1 MLLSIIIPVYRT
13 ADTLDRCIE
22 SVLAQAGNSEIILVD
37 DGSPDVCPQLCD
49 EWAGRDSRICVIHQ
63 ANQGLSGARNTGI
76 ERSRGQYLAFI
87 DSDDTMAPSAL
98 PKLMELLK
106 AHPEY
111 DLTEFQ
117 ATIHYGT
124 ARAHTLPLTDGAY
137 TDWRQYWTA
146 TRGYTHTYAW
156 NKLYRRTLFDHIRF
170 PLGHTFEDVLTI
182 PSLLQQCH
190 VIGTTTIMGYHY
202 YDNPNGITHQASG
215 HDLANL
221 LEGHCHILPLVS
233 NADYCAHVLNI
244 ALDVHHAT
252 GRVLQ
257 LPQMPYWQTP
267 KLLAHRLLGL
277 KLLCKIHLWI
287 TRHH

>member
-1 MLLSIIIPVYRT
+1 
-13 ADTLDRCIE
+13 
-22 SVLAQAGNSEIILVD
+22 
-37 DGSPDVCPQLCD
+37 
-49 EWAGRDSRICVIHQ
+49 
-63 ANQGLSGARNTGI
+63 
-76 ERSRGQYLAFI
+76 
-87 DSDDTMAPSAL
+87 
-98 PKLMELLK
+98 
-106 AHPEY
+106 
-111 DLTEFQ
+111 
-117 ATIHYGT
+117 
-124 ARAHTLPLTDGAY
+124 
-137 TDWRQYWTA
+137 
-146 TRGYTHTYAW
+146 
-156 NKLYRRTLFDHIRF
+156 
-170 PLGHTFEDVLTI
+170 
-182 PSLLQQCH
+182 
-190 VIGTTTIMGYHY
+190 MGYHY

-252 GRVLQ
+252 GRVPQ